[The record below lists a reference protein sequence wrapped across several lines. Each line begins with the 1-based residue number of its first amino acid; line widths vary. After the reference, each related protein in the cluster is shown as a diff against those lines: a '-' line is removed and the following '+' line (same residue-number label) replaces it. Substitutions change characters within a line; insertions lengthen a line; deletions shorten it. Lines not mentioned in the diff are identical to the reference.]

1 MVNLPDTE
9 QPKFN
14 EFSVNVASML
24 KSTENWTNGLVDTIV
39 QAAGALLNC
48 KDATET
54 MPSLKVASRKKFL
67 VGAQNCKKGM
77 YEGAVY
83 SDPVTCTCSC
93 YKFKKLYKHS
103 LSIAKKTGMIKEH
116 LDFLRKPSRRKA
128 RSKSALIEPSK
139 DAQGKVAVTEIPGDQ
154 VAPSPQMPQTSGHL
168 LRYTTTT
175 SL

>member
-24 KSTENWTNGLVDTIV
+24 KSMENWTNGLVDTIV
-39 QAAGALLNC
+39 QAAEALLNC